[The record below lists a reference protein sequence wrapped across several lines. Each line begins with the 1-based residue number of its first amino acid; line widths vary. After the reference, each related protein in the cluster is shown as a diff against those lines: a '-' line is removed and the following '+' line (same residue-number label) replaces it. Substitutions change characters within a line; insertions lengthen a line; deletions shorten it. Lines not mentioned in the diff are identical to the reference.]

1 MLTASS
7 EDTILRQSNQ
17 LAPLVTAGTGRL
29 SALLLALAVLV
40 YPAPHVLAQEEDSLP
55 MASLLFEPR
64 AIPADDAPPDSTFI
78 AVTSLV
84 EESQLAQAA
93 QAASTDATPV
103 ALTIEAAA
111 QQEALRA
118 SIAEYVAR
126 IGDKEASE
134 GPYSDELTQDLLA
147 TGQIYQQLD
156 EHAEAL
162 NYFTR
167 AQNISR
173 SNHGI
178 EDIDQAPVMEAM
190 TVSHLAL
197 EQYTQA
203 DAVQDGLLYLYQ
215 KAYGEGSPEVAPALH
230 RLGEWNLQA
239 FLSRSNI
246 MLNIKRINMQ
256 NFFGATG
263 YNAARRIAD
272 VGAYTE
278 PNNPTTTPL
287 FKLYLAQ
294 VNFQNAINLM
304 LQAKDY
310 ANPELLELERKLVTT
325 LFLHTHQEN
334 IVYEP
339 DFYLSRTNKATGT
352 RLDTSAQNLLN
363 SEDYDAGVESLRRS
377 LTYIVNNEQRT
388 PEQVAEAM
396 LEAADWE
403 LLFVRSRRADEKYGE
418 AYSFFIDN
426 PEMTATITDRVYPEF
441 PVVLP
446 VFLPAPNSREKLGI
460 AADEEVNYFGYF
472 DVSFSITKSGKTR
485 RVDFLGQGGEVTRNM
500 EIRLGDYLKNLTF
513 RPRFKEGELDTA
525 PLRLRYYIGY

>member
-1 MLTASS
+1 M
-7 EDTILRQSNQ
+7 RQPNQ
-17 LAPLVTAGTGRL
+17 PVPLSTPPTRRISV
-29 SALLLALAVLV
+29 LLLALAAL
-40 YPAPHVLAQEEDSLP
+40 AHPHLFFTQAFAQTEESLP
-55 MASLLFEPR
+55 LANLLFEPR
-64 AIPADDAPPDSTFI
+64 PIPAAAAPIDQAFV
-78 AVTSLV
+78 AVNSLV
-84 EESQLAQAA
+84 EQAEAVQAA
-93 QAASTDATPV
+93 ATDAEIT
-103 ALTIEAAA
+103 ALTAEAAA
-111 QQEALRA
+111 EHDAMRA
-118 SIAEYVAR
+118 SIADYVAR
-126 IGDKEASE
+126 IGDKEATE
-134 GPYSDELTQDLLA
+134 GPYSDQLTQDLLA
-147 TGQIYQQLD
+147 TGQIYQQLED
-156 EHAEAL
+156 HAEAL

-173 SNHGI
+173 TNHGI

-197 EQYTQA
+197 EQYTEA
-203 DAVQDGLLYLYQ
+203 DAVQDGLLYVYQ
-215 KAYGEGSPEVAPALH
+215 KAYGENSPAVVPAMH
-230 RLGEWNLQA
+230 RLGDWNLQA

-246 MLNIKRINMQ
+246 LLNINRINMQ
-256 NFFGATG
+256 SFFSNTG

-278 PNNPTTTPL
+278 PSNPTNTPL

-294 VNFQNAINLM
+294 LNFQNAINLL
-304 LQAKDY
+304 LQAKEY
-310 ANPELLELERKLVTT
+310 ANPELLDLERKLVST

-352 RLDTSAQNLLN
+352 RLDTSTQNLLN

-388 PEQVAEAM
+388 PEQVAKAM
-396 LEAADWE
+396 LEAGDWE
-403 LLFVRSRRADEKYGE
+403 LLFVRGRRAEEKYAE
-418 AYSFFIDN
+418 AYSFFTDN
-426 PEMTATITDRVYPEF
+426 PELTATINDLVYPEL

-460 AADEEVNYFGYF
+460 AADEEVNYFGYV

-513 RPRFKEGELDTA
+513 RPRFKDDELDIT
-525 PLRLRYYIGY
+525 PLQLRYYIGY